1 MNNHYISKLISIII
15 LIFPSLFIV
24 KTAIADTVLTTQV
37 AGYYDYSGSC
47 YQPRCPGTPNISV
60 HVLPNDIKVT
70 NFEGLGGGPGH
81 VYLYWLY
88 IGLME
93 FDISSIKGLYARG
106 NISAKLVLTIN
117 KATNGG
123 PTMPISVYSML
134 DDNENGV
141 LQLQDINFGEY
152 SGTLSWGPVGIDSV
166 DVTNALEHDLFD
178 VGQTDY
184 SGFIL
189 YTPSNADDFFYTDI
203 SYSNPQLIIS
213 STATLINLTSFTA
226 TPKFSKVIIQW
237 STETEIDNAGFNL
250 YRAESEDGAYIKIN
264 ASLIPAQGSSTQGAA
279 YVFTDRNVQNR
290 KTYFYKLEDID
301 LNGQSTMHGPVNTT
315 PRLIYGIGK

>member
-1 MNNHYISKLISIII
+1 
-15 LIFPSLFIV
+15 
-24 KTAIADTVLTTQV
+24 
-37 AGYYDYSGSC
+37 
-47 YQPRCPGTPNISV
+47 V

-237 STETEIDNAGFNL
+237 STEAETDNAGFNL
-250 YRAESEDGAYIKIN
+250 YRSEAEDGEYIKIN
-264 ASLIPAQGSSTQGAA
+264 NSLIPAQGSPTQGASYEFVDTA
-279 YVFTDRNVQNR
+279 VKNR
-290 KTYFYKLEDID
+290 KTYYYKLEDID
-301 LNGQSTMHGPVNTT
+301 LSGNSTFHGAVSAT
-315 PRLIYGIGK
+315 PRLILGLRN